1 MTEQPTSQPAATA
14 KAAPARPKQDP
25 KPAEKPAEAKSES
38 SAAPAHDPAAADV
51 QSPAEAG
58 ETETVEVPAGAPYIA
73 GLTGDGLERD
83 SLGQLPP
90 PDMEAP
96 AEGGAH
102 YDSEDE

>member
-1 MTEQPTSQPAATA
+1 MTEQPTSQPAA

-25 KPAEKPAEAKSES
+25 KAAEKPAEAKSES
-38 SAAPAHDPAAADV
+38 SAAVAPAHDPAAADV